1 MKNCIFLLSVIII
14 PFIFMLFKKTAFCRC
29 SSAMQTVDFSR
40 ERTAQTKKSGEY
52 DNIALQAMAE
62 EA

>member
-1 MKNCIFLLSVIII
+1 
-14 PFIFMLFKKTAFCRC
+14 MLFKKTAFCRC